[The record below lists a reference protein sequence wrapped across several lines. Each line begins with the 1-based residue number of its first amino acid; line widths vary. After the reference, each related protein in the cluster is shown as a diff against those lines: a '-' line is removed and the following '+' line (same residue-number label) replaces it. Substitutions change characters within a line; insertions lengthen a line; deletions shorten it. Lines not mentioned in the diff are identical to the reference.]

1 MVSLPEPL
9 PREPLGLV
17 ARWLDEA
24 VALGLRN
31 PHALAV
37 ATVAASGR
45 PSLRFVL
52 LKQLDVDAGYVV
64 FYTNYGS
71 RKAGEMASNERV
83 AAAMYWEA
91 LGRQLRFEGRVVRS
105 PAAESDAYFASRPRG
120 SQLNAWA
127 SAQSRPCASGE
138 LERRLDDVNR
148 RFEGTTTVPRP
159 PFWGGYRLWLTA
171 VELWCEGR
179 DRFHERAR
187 FERELAASGDAFE
200 AGDWTSLRLQP

>member
-1 MVSLPEPL
+1 MATLPEPL
-9 PREPLGLV
+9 PDEPLGLV

-24 VALGLRN
+24 AALGVRN

-37 ATVAASGR
+37 ATVAATGR

-52 LKQLDVDAGYVV
+52 LKHLDVDSGYAV

-83 AAAMYWEA
+83 AAAMYWEP
-91 LGRQLRFEGRVVRS
+91 LGRQLRFEGVVLRS
-105 PAAESDAYFASRPRG
+105 PPAESDAYFASRPRG

-127 SAQSRPCASGE
+127 SAQIRPCEAGE
-138 LERRLDDVNR
+138 LERRLEEVSR
-148 RFEGTTTVPRP
+148 RFDDAASIPRP

-179 DRFHERAR
+179 DRLHERVR
-187 FERELAASGDAFE
+187 YERELAE
-200 AGDWTSLRLQP
+200 YAGSYAGGAWKHARLQP